1 MNMKKCPFCREA
13 IQDDALKC
21 KHCGEFLN
29 KNKKYLNC
37 LWGCLIALFVLIILG
52 NIFLYLVFNLFKEAL
67 CRSPFMGMSLP
78 HFYLPLNAQ
87 DVQIMLRDLGEGLR
101 IFWENVTGGPL
112 SNYQR
117 IYL

>member
-1 MNMKKCPFCREA
+1 MKKCPFCREA
-13 IQDDALKC
+13 IQDDAIKC

-29 KNKKYLNC
+29 KKKKYLNC
-37 LWGCLIALFVLIILG
+37 LWGCLIALFIFIILG
-52 NIFLYLVFNLFKEAL
+52 NIFLYLVFSLFKEAM
-67 CRSPFMGMSLP
+67 CRASLMGVNLP

-87 DVQIMLRDLGEGLR
+87 DVQIMFRDLGEGFR
-101 IFWENVTGGPL
+101 IFWESITGGSL